1 MQNGSPFLRLFPPNY
16 ARFRYFK
23 LKEMNRFFAEK
34 CTIGVAGRTPE
45 SYETLSNTLIFM
57 MQDKNHEN
65 VIFGAKNDVSRLKSH
80 E

>member
-1 MQNGSPFLRLFPPNY
+1 
-16 ARFRYFK
+16 
-23 LKEMNRFFAEK
+23 MNRFFAEK

-65 VIFGAKNDVSRLKSH
+65 VIFGAKNDVSRLRSH
-80 E
+80 EYEILKIDFRKIYLI